1 MKLKQLA
8 LAAAL
13 VAGSTSGYA
22 VALTPIGDVTSGTFA
37 FANTPVAGAFT
48 DTLSFTLTTASFL
61 TGTVTSVV
69 SGTQDVDFTSI
80 SVTGAGGPF
89 TFTQVAMDPFETW
102 ALGSVAL
109 AAGTYTLNLMGS
121 NSASIGSY
129 AGTLGVTPVPE
140 AGTLAMML
148 AGLGMVGFMARRRQA

>member
-1 MKLKQLA
+1 MKLTRLA
-8 LAAAL
+8 AAAAL
-13 VAGSTSGYA
+13 VAASSSGFA
-22 VALTPIGDVTSGTFA
+22 ITLTPLGDLTRGTAA
-37 FANTPVAGAFT
+37 FANTPIAGTFT

-80 SVTGAGGPF
+80 SVTGAGGPYA
-89 TFTQVAMDPFETW
+89 FTQIATDPFETW
-102 ALGSVAL
+102 ARSSVQL
-109 AAGTYTLNLMGS
+109 AAGTYTLTLMGS